1 MLPTVKLAMQRHES
15 QAGTSI
21 GFSVL
26 SDISTRVGLV
36 SIGVVNS
43 NSTLKEE
50 FFSSELILKRRL
62 WPAVLLTRCV
72 VGIKSSHSYSSGA
85 HVYWAS

>member
-1 MLPTVKLAMQRHES
+1 MKLARQRHES

-26 SDISTRVGLV
+26 SDISIRVGLV
-36 SIGVVNS
+36 SIGVVSS

-50 FFSSELILKRRL
+50 FFAFETILNRRL
-62 WPAVLLTRCV
+62 WPAVLFRRCV
-72 VGIKSSHSYSSGA
+72 VGIISSHSYTSGG
-85 HVYWAS
+85 HVCWPS